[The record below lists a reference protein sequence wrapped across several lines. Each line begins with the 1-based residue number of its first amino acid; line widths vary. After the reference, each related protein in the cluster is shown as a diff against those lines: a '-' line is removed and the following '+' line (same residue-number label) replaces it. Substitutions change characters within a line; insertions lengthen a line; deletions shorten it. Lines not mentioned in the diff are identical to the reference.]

1 MQPGASGMGFIQDRE
16 HLTVFERVLSF
27 FLSFS
32 FSSSSSFSFSFS
44 FFSFHAYRLSV
55 KMFLLAPLTL
65 TLTPALSFCVS
76 LSSDGI
82 GRVIEILFGLRSS
95 FRMG

>member
-16 HLTVFERVLSF
+16 HLTVFQRVLSF
-27 FLSFS
+27 LLS
-32 FSSSSSFSFSFS
+32 FSSSSSFSFS

-55 KMFLLAPLTL
+55 KMFLFAPLTL
-65 TLTPALSFCVS
+65 TRALSLSFYVS

-95 FRMG
+95 FRMA